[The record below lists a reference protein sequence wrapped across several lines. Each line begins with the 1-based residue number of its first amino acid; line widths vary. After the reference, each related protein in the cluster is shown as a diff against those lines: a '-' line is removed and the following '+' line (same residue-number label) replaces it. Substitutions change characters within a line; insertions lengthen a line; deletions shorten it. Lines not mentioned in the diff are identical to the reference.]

1 MALMGSRVEDDAMT
15 EGFQNEMRVCVFG
28 GGGIGGALVDALTG
42 DPRVGTI
49 CAGARKA
56 NAFPIHPKVT
66 PFAFDL
72 LDEVS
77 IRHAAETLAPIAPFD
92 LIIVATG
99 ILHEADGVKPE
110 KSYSAQSPEA
120 YAHLFAV
127 NATGP
132 AIIAKHFLPH
142 MARGRKAVFAA
153 LSARVGSI
161 SDNRLGGW
169 HAYRASKAAL
179 NMIVRNFALELTNR
193 NKSAIAVTLHPGTV
207 ASNLSA
213 PFQSGVKAEQL
224 FTPAVSA
231 RHLLN
236 VIDGLTVDDT
246 GQCFD
251 WQGQAIRF

>member
-1 MALMGSRVEDDAMT
+1 MPDA
-15 EGFQNEMRVCVFG
+15 FQNDMRVCIFG
-28 GGGIGGALVDALTG
+28 GGGIGRALVAALAD
-42 DPRVGTI
+42 DPRVASI
-49 CAGARKA
+49 CAGARRVSSVA
-56 NAFPIHPKVT
+56 EHPKVK

-72 LDEVS
+72 QDEAS
-77 IRHAAETLAPIAPFD
+77 IRDAAETLAPHGPFD
-92 LIIVATG
+92 LIVVATG

-110 KSYSAQSPEA
+110 KSYSAQTPEA
-120 YAHLFAV
+120 YAQLFAV

-132 AIIAKHFLPH
+132 AIIAKHFLPQL
-142 MARGRKAVFAA
+142 ARGRKSVFVA

-179 NMIVRNFALELTNR
+179 NMIVRNFALELANR

-207 ASNLSA
+207 ATELSA

-231 RHLLN
+231 RHLLH

-251 WQGQAIRF
+251 WQGQVVPF